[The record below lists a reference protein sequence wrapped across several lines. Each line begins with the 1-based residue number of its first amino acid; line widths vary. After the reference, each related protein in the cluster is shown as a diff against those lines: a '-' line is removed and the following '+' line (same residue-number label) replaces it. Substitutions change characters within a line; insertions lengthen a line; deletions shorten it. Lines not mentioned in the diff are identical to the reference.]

1 MRSHWDCLY
10 FRVNEP
16 NTIGQK
22 GLASSRSPVQ
32 IFYIANPLL
41 RSISVEAQQW
51 STSTDEVQGAGNSWQ
66 DSNDIVSTHTISHRG
81 YLILIHLQGRTRD
94 IIWCSIFQYFA
105 LTLSQAALCY
115 RCNFGIAGTMT
126 FHMRWSSILLQLA
139 LQVGG
144 FRARITWKTQNDT
157 FQHLSWDC
165 TARHLTSLS
174 AGYYIRPPNGRAS
187 DTPACVHAQSGSL
200 TYSSPKLRPSFDLGG
215 SWLGC
220 RRLHM
225 TPDIYSPWPEGGFR
239 SAGFLRGKEQLRIC
253 WSALG

>member
-1 MRSHWDCLY
+1 MFNLPIFRLDTVPGCFVLPLQFWHSWNDDFPYEMKFDTTPASSTGRRLSRSHY
-10 FRVNEP
+10 ME
-16 NTIGQK
+16 NTERH
-22 GLASSRSPVQ
+22 L
-32 IFYIANPLL
+32 
-41 RSISVEAQQW
+41 
-51 STSTDEVQGAGNSWQ
+51 STSLMN
-66 DSNDIVSTHTISHRG
+66 
-81 YLILIHLQGRTRD
+81 
-94 IIWCSIFQYFA
+94 
-105 LTLSQAALCY
+105 
-115 RCNFGIAGTMT
+115 
-126 FHMRWSSILLQLA
+126 
-139 LQVGG
+139 
-144 FRARITWKTQNDT
+144 
-157 FQHLSWDC
+157 C

-253 WSALG
+253 